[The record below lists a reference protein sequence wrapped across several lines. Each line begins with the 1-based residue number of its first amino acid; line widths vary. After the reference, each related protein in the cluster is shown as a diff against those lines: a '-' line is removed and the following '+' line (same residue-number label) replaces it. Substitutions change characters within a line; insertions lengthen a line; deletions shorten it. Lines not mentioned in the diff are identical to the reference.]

1 MNPSQL
7 TIKDRQLLQRLLAI
21 RSDKEAKLR
30 RELVLHR
37 QKFRELLDRQ
47 ILITLDRQAQTNRLR
62 QWQIPAQILTPTELI
77 TFKLTLMNEYQKE
90 RALAETAEMLVIEKE
105 QLESTMVHMQ
115 KAILWL
121 VKSQQKL
128 QEVVDE

>member
-7 TIKDRQLLQRLLAI
+7 TAKDEQLLQRLLAI

-30 RELVLHR
+30 RELALHR
-37 QKFRELLDRQ
+37 QKLRELLDRQ
-47 ILITLDRQAQTNRLR
+47 ILINLERQAQTNRLR
-62 QWQIPAQILTPTELI
+62 LQQMPEQILTPTELI
-77 TFKLTLMNEYQKE
+77 TFKLTLMKEYQKE
-90 RALAETAEMLVIEKE
+90 RTLAETAEMLVIEKE
-105 QLESTMVHMQ
+105 QLESIMVHMQ
-115 KAILWL
+115 QAILQL

>member
-7 TIKDRQLLQRLLAI
+7 TAKDEQLLQRLLAI

-30 RELVLHR
+30 RELALHR
-37 QKFRELLDRQ
+37 QKFRALLDRQ
-47 ILITLDRQAQTNRLR
+47 ILINLERQAQTNRLR
-62 QWQIPAQILTPTELI
+62 LQQMPEQILTPTELI
-77 TFKLTLMNEYQKE
+77 TFKLTLMKEYQKE
-90 RALAETAEMLVIEKE
+90 RTLAETAEMLVIEKE
-105 QLESTMVHMQ
+105 QLESIMVHMQ
-115 KAILWL
+115 QAILQL

>member
-7 TIKDRQLLQRLLAI
+7 TAKDEQLLQRLLAI

-30 RELVLHR
+30 RELALHR
-37 QKFRELLDRQ
+37 QKLRELLDRQ
-47 ILITLDRQAQTNRLR
+47 ILINLERQAQTNRLR
-62 QWQIPAQILTPTELI
+62 LQQMPEQILTPTELI
-77 TFKLTLMNEYQKE
+77 TFKLTLMKEYQKE
-90 RALAETAEMLVIEKE
+90 RTLAETAEMLVIEKE

-115 KAILWL
+115 QAILQL

>member
-7 TIKDRQLLQRLLAI
+7 TAKDEQLLQRLLAI

-30 RELVLHR
+30 RELALHR
-37 QKFRELLDRQ
+37 QKFRALLDRQ
-47 ILITLDRQAQTNRLR
+47 ILINLERQAQTNRLR
-62 QWQIPAQILTPTELI
+62 LQQMPEQILTPTELI
-77 TFKLTLMNEYQKE
+77 TFKLTLMKEYQKE
-90 RALAETAEMLVIEKE
+90 RTLAETAEMLVIEKE

-115 KAILWL
+115 QAILQL

>member
-7 TIKDRQLLQRLLAI
+7 TAKDEQLLQRLLAI

-30 RELVLHR
+30 RELALHR
-37 QKFRELLDRQ
+37 QKLRELLDRQ
-47 ILITLDRQAQTNRLR
+47 ILINLERQAQTNRLR
-62 QWQIPAQILTPTELI
+62 LQQMPEQILTPTELI
-77 TFKLTLMNEYQKE
+77 TFKLTLMKEYQKE
-90 RALAETAEMLVIEKE
+90 RTLAETAEMLVIEKE

-115 KAILWL
+115 QTILQL

>member
-7 TIKDRQLLQRLLAI
+7 TAKDEQLLQRLLAI

-30 RELVLHR
+30 RELALHR
-37 QKFRELLDRQ
+37 QKLRELLDRQ
-47 ILITLDRQAQTNRLR
+47 ILINLERQAQTNRLR
-62 QWQIPAQILTPTELI
+62 LQQMPEQILTPTELI
-77 TFKLTLMNEYQKE
+77 TFKLTLMKEYQKE
-90 RALAETAEMLVIEKE
+90 RTLAETAEMLVIEKE
-105 QLESTMVHMQ
+105 QLESTMVYMQ
-115 KAILWL
+115 QAILQL